1 MINPVLKKIVA
12 LTAFAAAIL
21 ISGCK
26 QKATTPP
33 ANTGKPDSAALRTE
47 IETRL
52 REYERLLQNRDSLAL
67 GDMYMEDAEIIPSIT
82 GRVKIT
88 EALGAMIRDSI
99 TGRFTTTQ
107 IWGNHELIVE
117 EGKGNWLKPGGVI
130 AGRGK
135 YLLVWK
141 KDNGKWKILRDTWFP
156 EK

>member
-1 MINPVLKKIVA
+1 MK
-12 LTAFAAAIL
+12 
-21 ISGCK
+21 
-26 QKATTPP
+26 
-33 ANTGKPDSAALRTE
+33 TE

-52 REYERLLQNRDSLAL
+52 REYERHLQNRDSLAL

-82 GRVKIT
+82 GRAKIT

-99 TGRFTTTQ
+99 TGRFNTTQ

-117 EGKGNWLKPGGVI
+117 EGKGNWLKPGGEI